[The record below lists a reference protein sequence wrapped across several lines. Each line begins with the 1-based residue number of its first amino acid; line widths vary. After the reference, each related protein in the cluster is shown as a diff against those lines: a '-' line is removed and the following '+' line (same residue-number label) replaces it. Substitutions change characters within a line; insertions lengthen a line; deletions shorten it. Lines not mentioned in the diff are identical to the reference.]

1 MFSTNPTLIPTT
13 MDTIISIVNKTLPKE
28 LKIKKETTSFLTFL
42 ILSKPSLYKHKAI
55 PTLSPQCSLLNN
67 THTTIIPYYEP
78 LLYHT
83 NLCFFYSHYILDL
96 LFQPQKNTDTSA
108 IAITQIVLEEEKP
121 LTIFH
126 NPYPSETF
134 IQQPQKSLK
143 NFIETYIDNFKET
156 LSKIKNQEDIQNPA
170 FYEIPTKEI
179 LQELFE
185 QEKISKQMLNQI
197 KKDILNQK
205 KTKKQ
210 KENTNEK

>member
-1 MFSTNPTLIPTT
+1 MFSTTPILFPTT
-13 MDTIISIVNKTLPKE
+13 IDAIIYTINKNLPKE
-28 LKIKKETTSFLTFL
+28 LKIKKEITSFLTFI

-55 PTLSPQCSLLNN
+55 PTLSPEWSLLNN
-67 THTTIIPYYEP
+67 THTTVIPYYEP

-96 LFQPQKNTDTSA
+96 LFQPQKKTDTSA
-108 IAITQIVLEEEKP
+108 IAITQIILEEKKP

-126 NPYPSETF
+126 NPYPPETF
-134 IQQPQKSLK
+134 IQQPQKNLK
-143 NFIETYIDNFKET
+143 NFIETHIDNLRET
-156 LSKIKNQEDIQNPA
+156 ISKIKNQENIQNPA

-185 QEKISKQMLNQI
+185 REKISKQMLNQI
-197 KKDILNQK
+197 KKDILNHE